1 MNICSHVKEAL
12 RIQTAPAYWPKMIL
26 CSLAT
31 TLPLL
36 VGLWRH
42 ELALA
47 SIGALV
53 GFVLLLN
60 DHFGSLGHRLWIITL
75 TFFILISGL
84 SLGVLLQGHSPF
96 FVPVV
101 LFLISYWAGLMG
113 GEGAELERAVIF
125 AVFQFL
131 AGLKSPVLAA
141 AFPLVIAYS
150 LLGYVSIVSCAVLIV
165 LIRGHNPNP
174 YLRVRTSLKFII
186 TTEKARHLY
195 ALSYALAVIACWM
208 LIEHF
213 QMDHGYWAIGTIL
226 LIMRPDATLSV
237 YRSVQRF
244 IGTLIGVLI
253 ADLLIYFIH
262 EPIPIVVAIAVISIS
277 IPWSLARSYWLGSAL
292 ASIVVLLILDLPS
305 LNHGD
310 FHTPLLRLQA
320 TAVGCG
326 ITILMVAFWKWRSL
340 IGSRS

>member
-1 MNICSHVKEAL
+1 MNIFSHVKEAL

-36 VGLWRH
+36 VGLWRN
-42 ELALA
+42 ELAIA

-60 DHFGSLGHRLWIITL
+60 DHFGSLGHRLWIISL
-75 TFFILISGL
+75 TFVILLAGL
-84 SLGVLLQGHSPF
+84 SLGVLLQNRPSV
-96 FVPVV
+96 FVTLV

-141 AFPLVIAYS
+141 AFPSVIAYA
-150 LLGYVSIVSCAVLIV
+150 LLGYVSIVGCAILIV

-174 YLRVRTSLKFII
+174 YSRVRTSLKFII
-186 TTEKARHLY
+186 TTEKTRHMY
-195 ALSYALAVIACWM
+195 ALSYALAVLLCWI
-208 LIEHF
+208 LIEYF
-213 QMDHGYWAIGTIL
+213 KMDHGYWAIGTIL

-244 IGTLIGVLI
+244 IGTLLGVVV

-262 EPIPIVVAIAVISIS
+262 QPIPIVIAISLISIS

-305 LNHGD
+305 LSHGD

-326 ITILMVAFWKWRSL
+326 ITILMVAFWKWRPL

>member
-1 MNICSHVKEAL
+1 MNIVTHVKEVL

-36 VGLWRH
+36 VGLYRN
-42 ELALA
+42 ELPIAA
-47 SIGALV
+47 FGGLV

-60 DHFGSLGHRLWIITL
+60 DHFGNLGHRLWIITL
-75 TFFILISGL
+75 TLFILLAGL
-84 SLGVLLQGHSPF
+84 SLGVFLQTYPPI
-96 FVPVV
+96 FVTMV

-125 AVFQFL
+125 SVFQFL
-131 AGLKSPVLAA
+131 AGLKSPVLSV
-141 AFPLVIAYS
+141 AFPTVLGYA
-150 LLGYVSIVSCAVLIV
+150 LLGYVSLIACAILIV
-165 LIRGHNPNP
+165 VLRGHNPNP
-174 YLRVRTSLKFII
+174 FSRVRTSLKYII

-195 ALSYALAVIACWM
+195 ALSYALAVLVCWT
-208 LIEHF
+208 LVEYF
-213 QMDHGYWAIGTIL
+213 KMDHGYWAIGTIL
-226 LIMRPDATLSV
+226 LIMRPDATLSI
-237 YRSVQRF
+237 YRSLQRF
-244 IGTLIGVLI
+244 IGTLAGVLA
-253 ADLLIYFIH
+253 ADVLIYFIRK
-262 EPIPIVVAIAVISIS
+262 PIPIVAAIAIISIF

-305 LNHGD
+305 LSHGD
-310 FHTPLLRLQA
+310 FLTPLLRLQA

-326 ITILMVAFWKWRSL
+326 ITILMVAFWKWRPL

>member
-1 MNICSHVKEAL
+1 MNIFSHVKEVL

-36 VGLWRH
+36 VGLWRG
-42 ELALA
+42 ELAIA
-47 SIGALV
+47 SFGGLV

-60 DHFGSLGHRLWIITL
+60 DHFGNLGHRLWIITL
-75 TFFILISGL
+75 TFFILLAGL
-84 SLGVLLQGHSPF
+84 SLGVLLQGHPPI
-96 FVPVV
+96 FVTLV

-131 AGLKSPVLAA
+131 AGLKSTVLAS
-141 AFPLVIAYS
+141 AFPAVLAYAS
-150 LLGYVSIVSCAVLIV
+150 LGYVCIVSCAILIV
-165 LIRGHNPNP
+165 MIRGHNPSP
-174 YLRVRTSLKFII
+174 FSRVRTSLKYII

-195 ALSYALAVIACWM
+195 ALSYALAVLICWL

-244 IGTLIGVLI
+244 IGTLAGVLA

-262 EPIPIVVAIAVISIS
+262 EPIPIVAAIAVVSIF

-292 ASIVVLLILDLPS
+292 ASIVVLLVLDLPS
-305 LNHGD
+305 LSHGD
-310 FHTPLLRLQA
+310 FRTPLLRLQA

-326 ITILMVAFWKWRSL
+326 ITILMVAFWKWRPL